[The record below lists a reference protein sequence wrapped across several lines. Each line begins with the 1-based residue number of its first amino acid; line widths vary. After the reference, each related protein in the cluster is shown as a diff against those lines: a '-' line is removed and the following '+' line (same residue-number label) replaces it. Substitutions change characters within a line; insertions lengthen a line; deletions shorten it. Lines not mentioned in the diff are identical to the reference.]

1 MLLHFVQ
8 SSNESQ
14 FSSQK
19 QREYNNYSDIV
30 LTTTDLEAHMLE
42 SCKMVSKSYG
52 IFKSKA
58 AEQVGGSTIFFFSL
72 REVCVSMCSIVSFEL
87 CVCILWAYTWGAF
100 EVVGLPVTRNLEK
113 WEIYWSLIGLLQS
126 NAYLIVLVW
135 KTKNEGLDSQH
146 WIIYTLSHPSILEG
160 LILNH
165 LHRRYYEALRMFDNH
180 LMVLIWVQC
189 CYLLV
194 NL

>member
-58 AEQVGGSTIFFFSL
+58 AEQVGGNQLSFFFSL

-87 CVCILWAYTWGAF
+87 CVCILWAYA
-100 EVVGLPVTRNLEK
+100 
-113 WEIYWSLIGLLQS
+113 
-126 NAYLIVLVW
+126 
-135 KTKNEGLDSQH
+135 
-146 WIIYTLSHPSILEG
+146 
-160 LILNH
+160 
-165 LHRRYYEALRMFDNH
+165 
-180 LMVLIWVQC
+180 
-189 CYLLV
+189 
-194 NL
+194 

>member
-1 MLLHFVQ
+1 M
-8 SSNESQ
+8 S
-14 FSSQK
+14 
-19 QREYNNYSDIV
+19 
-30 LTTTDLEAHMLE
+30 E

-58 AEQVGGSTIFFFSL
+58 AEQVGGNQPSFFFFLFLFFFFSWRSVCL
-72 REVCVSMCSIVSFEL
+72 CVSMCSIVSFEL
-87 CVCILWAYTWGAF
+87 CVCILWAYAWGAF
-100 EVVGLPVTRNLEK
+100 EVVGFPVKRNLEK
-113 WEIYWSLIGLLQS
+113 WEIYWSLIGLLQG

-146 WIIYTLSHPSILEG
+146 WIIYTLNHPSILEE

-180 LMVLIWVQC
+180 LSAHLSSM
-189 CYLLV
+189 LLFTCQSV
-194 NL
+194 VCFALTMKFCAINYILKQRSVGPMFC